1 MRSRHFTRSTS
12 IAIVVSSVLGLIPAT
27 AVAQDPEASPA
38 IEAMT
43 DAPRV
48 AEPAADPQADD
59 VWLLRSGGATFEL
72 PDGTVTVP
80 SAAPI
85 DGPGAVI
92 QLDGETGEVLSVLDA
107 AVDGCT
113 WTDLVGPRDGVVWLI
128 AYDPSPTTAGA
139 GSCVGRFP
147 LDGSQPTLLAFEP
160 GSSER
165 FGGYMGKPD
174 QAAVVDGDLYFQAYT
189 EIKPDGQ
196 AQLGLF
202 RFDPEAG
209 TVDVVLPEIF
219 GLARSGDQLF
229 IMGPRGLMVVE
240 PGSLEPRSLGIGKKQ
255 GLSAPQNLLLAASDE
270 VVAITDAYGKGVAVD
285 PATGTVLGDL
295 GARDLFDPTVV
306 GQDVWAQVFKKGEPT
321 AGVVVPG
328 GKAKFRTDTCEW
340 CHAGTVQVTPDAVW
354 TTFDGILRRIDRA
367 TREVTLELDLADVA
381 TQVPS

>member
-1 MRSRHFTRSTS
+1 MRPRRFTRSTS
-12 IAIVVSSVLGLIPAT
+12 MAIIASSVLGLVPSA
-27 AVAQDPEASPA
+27 AFAQQLEASPS
-38 IEAMT
+38 IEAT
-43 DAPRV
+43 ADPAST
-48 AEPAADPQADD
+48 AELASDPQADD
-59 VWLLRSGGATFEL
+59 VWLLRSEGATFQAS
-72 PDGTVTVP
+72 DGTVSIP

-107 AVDGCT
+107 AVDGCA

-128 AYDPSPTTAGA
+128 AYDPSPTTDGA

-147 LDGSQPTLLAFEP
+147 LDGSQPILLAFEP

-189 EIKPDGQ
+189 EIAPNGQ
-196 AQLGLF
+196 AQLGMR

-219 GLARSGDQLF
+219 GLARSGDALF

-240 PGSLEPRSLGIGKKQ
+240 PGSLEPRPLGIGKKQ
-255 GLSAPQNLLLAASDE
+255 GLSSPQNLLLAASDE

-295 GARDLFDPTVV
+295 GAKGLFDPTVV

-328 GKAKFRTDTCEW
+328 GKAKFRTDACEW
-340 CHAGTVQVTPDAVW
+340 CHAGTVKVTPDAVW
-354 TTFDGILRRIDRA
+354 TTFGGILRRIDRA

-381 TQVPS
+381 AQLPS